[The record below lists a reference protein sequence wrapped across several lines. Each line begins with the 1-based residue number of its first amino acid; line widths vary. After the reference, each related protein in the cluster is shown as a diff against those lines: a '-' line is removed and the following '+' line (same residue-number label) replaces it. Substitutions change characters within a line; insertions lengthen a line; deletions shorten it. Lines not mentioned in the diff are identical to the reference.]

1 MASTYSNRLRLE
13 LMANGDQSGT
23 WGTTNNTNLGTLIE
37 EAIAGWES
45 IATGDTDVTLT
56 TNNGSS
62 DQARKAM
69 LKFTG
74 TLTANRNVIVP
85 ASSKIYFI
93 DNACSG
99 SFNLI
104 VKPSAGTGVT
114 VPNGTK
120 TVVYCDGTN
129 VVSAINWLSAL
140 TLGTAL
146 PVASGGTGGTSQSA
160 ARTGLGLGTM
170 STQDANNVAIT
181 GGSATGMT
189 SVSATTITGTSDAR
203 LKSDIRTI
211 SNALEMINELDG
223 KRFSWNKT
231 SKQDIG
237 LIAQDLEKVAPE
249 LVELGPDGIKRINY
263 FGVIGILVNAVKEL
277 AAR

>member
-1 MASTYSNRLRLE
+1 
-13 LMANGDQSGT
+13 MANGDQSGT

-85 ASSKIYFI
+85 AVSKIYFI

-99 SFNLI
+99 SFSLI

-160 ARTGLGLGTM
+160 ARTGLGLGTI
-170 STQDANNVAIT
+170 STQNANNVSIT
-181 GGSATGMT
+181 GGSATGLT
-189 SVSATTITGTSDAR
+189 SVSATTITGTSDKR
-203 LKSDIRTI
+203 LKEEIYPLFG
-211 SNALEMINELDG
+211 ALERVKKLEG
-223 KRFSWNKT
+223 VEFSWKSNKKK
-231 SKQDIG
+231 SVG
-237 LIAQDLEKVAPE
+237 LIAQDVEEVFPE
-249 LVELGPDGIKRINY
+249 LVHTDG
-263 FGVIGILVNAVKEL
+263 FGFKSIEYGNLVAVLIEAVKEL
-277 AAR
+277 DRKVSG

>member
-1 MASTYSNRLRLE
+1 MASTYSSRLRLE

-37 EAIAGWES
+37 EAIAGWVS

-85 ASSKIYFI
+85 AVSKIYFI

-99 SFNLI
+99 SFSLI

-249 LVELGPDGIKRINY
+249 LVELGPDGIKTVNY

-277 AAR
+277 ATR

>member
-1 MASTYSNRLRLE
+1 MASTYSTRLRLE

-37 EAIAGWES
+37 EAIAGWVS

-85 ASSKIYFI
+85 AVSKIYFI

-99 SFNLI
+99 SFSLI

-249 LVELGPDGIKRINY
+249 LVELGPDGIKTVNY

-277 AAR
+277 ATR

>member
-1 MASTYSNRLRLE
+1 MASTYSTRLRLE

-277 AAR
+277 ATR

>member
-1 MASTYSNRLRLE
+1 MASTYSSRLRLE

-37 EAIAGWES
+37 EAISGWES
-45 IATGDTDVTLT
+45 IATANADVTLT
-56 TNNGSS
+56 TSNGAT

-85 ASSKIYFI
+85 AVSKIYFI

-99 SFNLI
+99 SFSLI

-181 GGSATGMT
+181 GGTATGMT

-249 LVELGPDGIKRINY
+249 LVELGPDGIKTVNY

-277 AAR
+277 STR

>member
-85 ASSKIYFI
+85 AVSKIYFI

-99 SFNLI
+99 SFSLI

-249 LVELGPDGIKRINY
+249 LVELGPDGIKTVNY